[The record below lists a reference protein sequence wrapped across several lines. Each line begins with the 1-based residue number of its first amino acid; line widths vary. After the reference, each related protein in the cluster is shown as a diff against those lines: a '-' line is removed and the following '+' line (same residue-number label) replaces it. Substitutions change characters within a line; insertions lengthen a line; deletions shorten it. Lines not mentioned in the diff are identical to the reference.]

1 MGMVARV
8 SLTGDC
14 IATWT
19 VQWGWWPEFNWRLHS
34 YLDSTVG
41 MVARVELEIA

>member
-1 MGMVARV
+1 LDSTMGMVARV

-19 VQWGWWPEFNWRLHS
+19 V
-34 YLDSTVG
+34 VG
-41 MVARVELEIA
+41 MVARV